1 MNTRLTLQVARYGVR
16 DLVRSRWVLGYA
28 SFFALATFALLRF
41 SDTETKALLSLSNVV
56 LLVVPLA
63 NIVFG
68 TMYLYASREFVELLL
83 AQPVRRREL
92 FAGLLLGLVAPVTMA
107 VITGIGIPL
116 AFGRVAPDTLRIGFV
131 IAGIAAALTAV
142 FTTIASAIAYWIE
155 DRVRG
160 LAAAIGVW
168 MLLALVY
175 DAVVLMAAVQL
186 ADYPLERPMLAAM
199 FTNPIDLSR
208 LLLLTRFDAAALLGY
223 TGALFQSFLA
233 GVPGLAVA
241 AGALVLWVVGPG
253 VIGMR
258 RFLRKD
264 F

>member
-1 MNTRLTLQVARYGVR
+1 MNLRLIMQIARYGVR

-28 SFFALATFALLRF
+28 AFFALATFALLRF
-41 SDTETKALLSLSNVV
+41 SDSETKALLSLSNVV

-63 NIVFG
+63 NVVFG

-92 FAGLLLGLVAPVTMA
+92 YAGLLLGLVAPVIFA
-107 VITGIGIPL
+107 VIAGIGIPL
-116 AFGRVAPDTLRIGFV
+116 ALARVAPETMRIGFT

-142 FTTIASAIAYWIE
+142 FTTIASAIAYWVE

-160 LAAAIGVW
+160 LAAAIGIW
-168 MLLALVY
+168 LLVVIVY
-175 DAVVLMAAVQL
+175 DAVVLMVAVQF
-186 ADYPLERPMLAAM
+186 ADYPLERPMLVAM
-199 FTNPIDLSR
+199 FTNPVDLSR

-223 TGALFQSFLA
+223 TGAVFQSFLGGA
-233 GVPGLAVA
+233 VGLAVA
-241 AGALVLWVVGPG
+241 AGALLLWVVGPA
-253 VIGMR
+253 VVGMR
-258 RFLRKD
+258 RFLKKD

>member
-1 MNTRLTLQVARYGVR
+1 MSGRVVLQVARYGIR

-28 SFFALATFALLRF
+28 AFFALATFALLRF
-41 SDTETKALLSLSNVV
+41 SDSETKALLSLANVV

-83 AQPVRRREL
+83 AQPIRRREL
-92 FAGLLLGLVAPVTMA
+92 FAGLLIGLVAPVTMA
-107 VITGIGIPL
+107 VIAGIGVPL
-116 AFGRVAPDTLRIGFV
+116 ALARVAPDMLRLGVI
-131 IAGIAAALTAV
+131 IAGIAAVLTAV

-160 LAAAIGVW
+160 LAAALGLWLFIVI
-168 MLLALVY
+168 VY
-175 DAVVLMAAVQL
+175 DALVLMAAVQF
-186 ADYPLERPMLAAM
+186 ADYPLERPMFVAM
-199 FTNPIDLSR
+199 FTNPVDLAR
-208 LLLLTRFDAAALLGY
+208 LILLTRFDATALLGY

-233 GVPGLAVA
+233 GAVGLTVA
-241 AGALVLWVVGPG
+241 SAALLLWILGPG
-253 VIGMR
+253 VLGMR
-258 RFLRKD
+258 RFIRMD